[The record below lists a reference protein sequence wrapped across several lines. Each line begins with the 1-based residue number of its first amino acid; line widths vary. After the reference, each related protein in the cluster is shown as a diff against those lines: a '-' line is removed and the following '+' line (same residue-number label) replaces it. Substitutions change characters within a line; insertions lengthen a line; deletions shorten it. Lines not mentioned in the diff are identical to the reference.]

1 MMNVQITKID
11 FDFFLDSDEQVSE
24 EYKEN
29 LKNSYLGKVME
40 IEDGE
45 DVSDVISDEVGWC
58 INHVDYAV
66 V

>member
-1 MMNVQITKID
+1 MKVKITEIE

-24 EYKEN
+24 DYREN
-29 LKNSYLGKVME
+29 LKNSFLGKVME

-45 DVSDVISDEVGWC
+45 DVSDVISDETGWC
-58 INHVDYAV
+58 INHVDFAV